1 LKLAKLSILNGVS
14 DRPDRHSRSAP
25 ETEGGFLKSL
35 FSTGQVHARDR
46 FDFWHAVACINI
58 ADHDSRPACRQTFH
72 AEIQS
77 GVLAD
82 VGIVAFE
89 NSSMDVWHTTQHA
102 ERMKGDELFICRH
115 VAGTLALGQNS
126 REVVLEAGDITLLDP
141 RSPYVG
147 KFSSGS
153 KLLVLKVP
161 RRDLEARVGN
171 LREIT
176 CRPIRVLQPANG
188 LLSSFLAMLPVHA
201 EALGVATQG
210 IVRDQALDLFAASCA
225 QAMEGHKPRGSARS
239 LVGLNVRAAIDAR
252 LADPTLDSAT
262 VAGAA
267 GVSVRY
273 ANAVLAQDDTS
284 IMRLI
289 QAKRLARCRMALE
302 DLSQAHRMISEIAY
316 GWGFTDMTHF
326 GRRFKAAYGFLP
338 SDCRRGVKQF
348 RQLTRQSDPTS

>member
-1 LKLAKLSILNGVS
+1 
-14 DRPDRHSRSAP
+14 
-25 ETEGGFLKSL
+25 LKSL
-35 FSTGQVHARDR
+35 FSTDQVHARDR
-46 FDFWHAVACINI
+46 FDYWHAVACNNI
-58 ADHDSRPACRQTFH
+58 VDHDSRPACRQTFH
-72 AEIQS
+72 AEIRS
-77 GVLAD
+77 GDLAD
-82 VGIVAFE
+82 VGIVVFE
-89 NSSMDVWHTTQHA
+89 NSPMDVWHTTQHA
-102 ERMKGDELFICRH
+102 ERMKGDKLFICRQ
-115 VAGTLALGQNS
+115 VAGTLALDQNS

-171 LREIT
+171 LRGMT
-176 CRPIRVLQPANG
+176 CRPIRALQPENG
-188 LLSSFLAMLPVHA
+188 LLSAFLTMLPVHA
-201 EALGVATQG
+201 GALGVATQG
-210 IVRDQALDLFAASCA
+210 IVRDQALDLFAVSCA
-225 QAMEGHKPRGSARS
+225 QAMEGHKPRGSSARS

-252 LADPTLDSAT
+252 LADPTLDAAT

-289 QAKRLARCRMALE
+289 QAKRLTRCRKALE
-302 DLSQAHRMISEIAY
+302 DPSQAHRMISEIAY

-326 GRRFKAAYGFLP
+326 GRRFKTAYGLLP
-338 SDCRRGVKQF
+338 SDCRRDVKQF
-348 RQLTRQSDPTS
+348 RQPTRQSDPAS